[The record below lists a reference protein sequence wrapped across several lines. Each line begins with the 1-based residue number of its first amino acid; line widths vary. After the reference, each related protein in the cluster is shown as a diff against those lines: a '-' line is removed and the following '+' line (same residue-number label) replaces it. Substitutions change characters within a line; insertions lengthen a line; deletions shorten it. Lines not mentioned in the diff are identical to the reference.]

1 MFQFTILAIP
11 IFLATILT
19 ALFSIFVLNRKFAV
33 ASIPLAALNLAVT
46 VWSVS
51 YLFELLLLEPGMKSF
66 WLQMEYIGI
75 VLIPVFWLLFCFAYT
90 QNGRTLSK
98 QNIFLLSI
106 IPVVTLLLVFTNRS
120 HGLIWTDI
128 SWYSKDGFV
137 LLDLTYGNWFWIHTA
152 YSYLLFS
159 LGLYFLIQG
168 YLNSPKSQRNQ
179 IKMIML
185 AALFPVAGNI
195 LYLSDINPIP
205 NVDLTSI
212 AFAVTGLIIIRTL
225 FYRNF
230 LNIVPIGREV
240 IFDRIA
246 DGVLVVNLEGYIVDL
261 NRNSELIFG
270 KDKKEITGKQASEI
284 LSDYFDWKQ
293 YSHSEQLVEIQV
305 DLEVENQPHT
315 YQIRINPLFNSQK
328 FLLGHSIVF
337 HDYTETIQLYNELQ
351 DQAARLTVLYEVGKA
366 ISSTIEIDD
375 LLDLIFQQIRNVIPS
390 DAYFVS
396 LYDPDDDMLDLRV
409 IIDRGNRFP
418 PARVPANQGLSSWI
432 VKNKEPLLIIDL
444 QKEIDQLPVKP
455 IMLGEKKLSR
465 SWLGVPMLVENHLL
479 GILAVTS
486 YDPQSFSEEDQLLLT
501 QIAQQAAL
509 SIENARHH
517 QEVENQAKLDSLTQ
531 VSNHSH
537 FIEVLH
543 REAELAKISN
553 HPLSLIMLDI
563 DHFKKYNDTYGH
575 VIGDRVLQLIV
586 KAIQSHIKAT
596 DTIGRWGGE
605 EFGISLPN
613 ATTSQANMVANR
625 IRNTLSQLPL
635 EDSNAESIPKPTI
648 SQGIATL
655 PDHSENI
662 DRLVIIAD
670 RALYRAKEKG
680 RDQVAVGIPE
690 NPAEPDE
697 KLKK

>member
-11 IFLATILT
+11 IFLAAVLT
-19 ALFSIFVLNRKFAV
+19 AIFSIFIFNRKFAV

-51 YLFELLLLEPGMKSF
+51 YLLELLLLEPEAKYF
-66 WLQMEYIGI
+66 WLQLEYVGI
-75 VLIPVFWLLFCFAYT
+75 VSIPVFWLLFCFAYT

-98 QNIFLLSI
+98 QNTLLLSI
-106 IPVVTLLLVFTNRS
+106 IPAATLFLVFTNSS

-128 SWYSKDGFV
+128 SWISNEGFV
-137 LLDLTYGNWFWIHTA
+137 LLDLSYGNWFWIHTA

-168 YLNSPKSQRNQ
+168 YLNSPKSQRAQ

-185 AALFPVAGNI
+185 AALFPAAGNI
-195 LYLSDINPIP
+195 LYLSGINPFP
-205 NVDLTSI
+205 NIDLTSLL
-212 AFAVTGLIIIRTL
+212 FTVTGLITIRTL
-225 FYRNF
+225 FYQKF
-230 LNIVPIGREV
+230 LNIIPIGREV
-240 IFDRIA
+240 IFDQIV

-261 NRNSELIFG
+261 NQNSALLLE
-270 KDKKEITGKQASEI
+270 KNKKEITGKQASEI
-284 LSDYFDWKQ
+284 LSEYLDWEQ
-293 YSHSEQLVEIQV
+293 YCHTEKLVELQI

-315 YQIRINPLFNSQK
+315 YQIRINPLFDSQN

-375 LLDLIFQQIRNVIPS
+375 LMDLIFQQIRNVIPS

-396 LYDPDDDMLDLRV
+396 LYDSDDEMLDLRV
-409 IIDRGNRFP
+409 IIDDGNRFP
-418 PARVPANQGLSSWI
+418 PERIPANQGLSSWI
-432 VKNKEPLLIIDL
+432 VKNKEPLLIMDL
-444 QKEIDQLPVKP
+444 QQEIDQLPVKP

-465 SWLGVPMLVENHLL
+465 SWLGVPMLVENQLL

-537 FIEVLH
+537 FIEILH
-543 REAELAKISN
+543 REAAQAKKSN
-553 HPLSLIMLDI
+553 QPLSLIMLDI

-586 KAIQSHIKAT
+586 KAIQSHIKTT
-596 DTIGRWGGE
+596 DMIGRWGGE

-635 EDSNAESIPKPTI
+635 EDSNAEPIPKPTI
-648 SQGIATL
+648 SQGIATF
-655 PDHSENI
+655 PHHSEDI

-690 NPAEPDE
+690 NPSQPGE
-697 KLKK
+697 